1 MLSFDFFL
9 YRYALS
15 LPLKFIILISELY
28 STYSWWWLAAVMAA
42 GLVYAFL
49 LYFKNPVSRLSFR
62 VSAFLFV
69 VRFVS
74 TSLLLFLLLSPFI
87 KTRLKTKEKPI
98 VIVGV
103 DNSQSI
109 ILSPDSSFY
118 KNQFKQDVTTI
129 VDALK
134 KDYQTDFYLF
144 GDKTRQDNGLNFSD
158 SKSDYTS
165 FFKTIKENYRGLN
178 VGAIVL
184 AGDGLYNRGSDPAYS
199 AANINWPVYTIA
211 LGDTNTYS
219 DLKIND
225 VRFNKMVYLNDRFPV
240 EININAEKL
249 SGKKATLKVSAFGK
263 VLEQQSFLI
272 QGNSFSK
279 TFRVL
284 IPATEKGK
292 HRVTISLSVFNNE
305 LNRQNNRKSIFVNV
319 LDSRQKILIVAAAP
333 HPDVSAIKQSLTGF
347 RDYRVEVQYVKKL
360 TTKPGDYDLVILY
373 QVPCLK
379 HNPTAWL
386 KTLQN
391 KKIPILYI
399 LGKLS
404 NLTEFNNI
412 GSGLQVIGAH
422 NTELSQ
428 PIVNRLFNLFTFGK
442 EQVTTLESLPPLTT
456 PFGNYKPSE
465 RANIFAYQ
473 KINNLDTDIP
483 LILFYEKER
492 IKNAVITGEG
502 IWLWR
507 MHDYLLNSNFYAVE
521 SLLGKTV
528 QYLTAREDKRH
539 LKIIS
544 KEEYLPGDK
553 VKIKAE
559 LYNDSWEL
567 INNNDASLTLT
578 NEQGKQ
584 FKYSFSPFEEYYNL
598 TLENLEPGV
607 YRYTAKARIGDKKY
621 SDKGEFVVNTTSEE
635 SRKLQADYSLMYR
648 LASENRGIMIYP
660 NQMNSL
666 PAMIKKNQNVKT
678 RIVYSYRTRGVN
690 DIWYILALVL
700 FLLSLEW
707 FLRKYFGSY

>member
-1 MLSFDFFL
+1 M
-9 YRYALS
+9 
-15 LPLKFIILISELY
+15 
-28 STYSWWWLAAVMAA
+28 
-42 GLVYAFL
+42 VYAFL
-49 LYFKNPVSRLSFR
+49 LYFKNPISRLSFR

-87 KTRLKTKEKPI
+87 KTRFKTKEKPI
-98 VIVGV
+98 VVVGV

-109 ILSPDSSFY
+109 VLSPDSTFY
-118 KNQFKQDVTTI
+118 KTRFKKDVANL
-129 VDALK
+129 VKALK
-134 KDYQTDFYLF
+134 EDYQTDFYLF
-144 GDKTRQDNGLNFSD
+144 GNKTRLDNDLGFSD

-178 VGAIVL
+178 VGAIVV
-184 AGDGLYNRGSDPAYS
+184 AGDGLYNRGADPAYGAS
-199 AANINWPVYTIA
+199 DINWPVYTIA

-225 VRFNKMVYLNDRFPV
+225 VRFNKMVYLNDQFPV

-249 SGKKATLKVSAFGK
+249 SGKKAILKVNAFGK
-263 VLEQQSFLI
+263 IFEQQSFLI
-272 QGNSFSK
+272 PGNSFSK

-284 IPATEKGK
+284 IPASEKGK

-305 LNRQNNRKSIFVNV
+305 LNRQNNSKSIFVDV
-319 LDSRQKILIVAAAP
+319 LDSRQKILMVAAAP

-347 RDYRVEVQYVKKL
+347 RDYKVDVQYVKKL
-360 TTKPGDYDLVILY
+360 TAKPDDYNLVILY

-379 HNPTAWL
+379 HNPAAWL
-386 KTLQN
+386 KNLQN
-391 KKIPILYI
+391 KNIPILYI
-399 LGKLS
+399 IGKLS
-404 NLTEFNNI
+404 NLARFNTLQ
-412 GSGLQVIGAH
+412 GGLKIIGAH

-428 PIVNRLFNLFTFGK
+428 PVVHRAFNLFTFGK
-442 EQVTTLESLPPLTT
+442 AQTSTLESLPPLTV

-483 LILFYEKER
+483 LILFYEKEG
-492 IKNAVITGEG
+492 IKDAVITGEG

-528 QYLTAREDKRH
+528 QYLTAKEDKRH

-553 VKIKAE
+553 VKLKAE

-567 INNNDASLTLT
+567 INSSDASLTLT

-584 FKYSFSPFEEYYNL
+584 FKYSFSPYEEYYNL
-598 TLENLEPGV
+598 VLENLKPGV
-607 YRYTAKARIGDKKY
+607 YRYTSRAMVGDKKY
-621 SDKGEFVVNTTSEE
+621 LDKGEFVINSTSEE
-635 SRKLQADYSLMYR
+635 SRKLQADYSLMHR
-648 LASENRGIMIYP
+648 LASENQGVMIYP
-660 NQMNSL
+660 NQMDSL
-666 PAMIKKNQNVKT
+666 PAMIKKNQSVKT
-678 RIVYSYRTRGVN
+678 RIVYSYQTRGIN
-690 DIWYILALVL
+690 DIWYILALIL